1 MITKEILKQCAD
13 IREEIKDLN
22 KRIEKLNKNNSTI
35 TDSVRGSSK
44 YFPYTEHNY
53 VITGVNAK
61 KELKKGMCFI
71 KREDLKRE
79 LEEVLENV
87 TAYIDSLPNSR
98 LRRIFRYRYE
108 DNMEWLQIAF
118 EMGGNATSDSIRME
132 HDRYMKS
139 KEV

>member
-1 MITKEILKQCAD
+1 MITKEILKQSAD

-44 YFPYTEHNY
+44 YFPYIEHNY

-61 KELKKGMCFI
+61 KELKKDMCLT
-71 KREDLKRE
+71 KREDLKKE
-79 LEEVLENV
+79 LEKVLQNV
-87 TAYIDSLPNSR
+87 TVYIDNLPNSR

-108 DNMEWLQIAF
+108 DNMEWRQIAF
-118 EMGGNATSDSIRME
+118 EMGGNVTEDSVRKE
-132 HDRYMKS
+132 HDRFIKS
-139 KEV
+139 EEV